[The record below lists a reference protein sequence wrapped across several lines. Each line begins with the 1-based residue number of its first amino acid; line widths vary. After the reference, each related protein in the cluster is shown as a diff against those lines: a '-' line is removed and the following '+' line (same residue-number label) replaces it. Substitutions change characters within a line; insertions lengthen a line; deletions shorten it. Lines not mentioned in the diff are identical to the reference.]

1 MPGVNSKLD
10 PVGASAHPDGA
21 FCFEPPDPVPYDI
34 AWEDQH
40 RWQERLLADPT
51 APEAV
56 WILQHRPCYTLG
68 RGASLEHL
76 HFDVARPPH
85 PLHHID
91 RGGEVTHHLP
101 GQIVVYPVLDLQRR
115 TPDLHVHLR
124 GLEQVLIDVL
134 AELDLRGERQEGLT
148 GLWLDGRKV
157 GAIGIGCRRWITQHG
172 LSLNVDCDLSG
183 FNAITACG
191 LEGREVGRLSDWIPG
206 LTTDQV
212 QPLIRDALARQFQL
226 VWLQAPGS

>member
-1 MPGVNSKLD
+1 MS
-10 PVGASAHPDGA
+10 ASAHPEGA
-21 FCFEPPDPVPYDI
+21 ICFQPPDPVPFEI
-34 AWEDQH
+34 AWADQR
-40 RWQERLLADPT
+40 RWQERLMADVT

-56 WILQHRPCYTLG
+56 WILQHPPCYTLG
-68 RGASLEHL
+68 RGASLDHL
-76 HFDVARPPH
+76 HFDVAQPPH

-91 RGGEVTHHLP
+91 RGGEVTHHVP

-124 GLEQVLIDVL
+124 VLEQVLIDVL
-134 AELDLRGERQEGLT
+134 AELGLCGERQAGLT

-183 FNAITACG
+183 FSAITACG
-191 LEGREVGRLSDWIPG
+191 LEGREVGRLSEWIPG

-212 QPLIRDALARQFQL
+212 QPLILNALADQFRLFWQES
-226 VWLQAPGS
+226 PGS